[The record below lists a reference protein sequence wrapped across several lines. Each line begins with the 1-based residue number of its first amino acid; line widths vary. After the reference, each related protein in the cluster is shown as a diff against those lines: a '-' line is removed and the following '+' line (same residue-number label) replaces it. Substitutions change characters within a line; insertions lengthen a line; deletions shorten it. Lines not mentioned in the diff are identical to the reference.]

1 MRPPRPLP
9 VCRSF
14 ALLLVLCLLAA
25 CLPAF
30 AEEAGLVR
38 SGAEPTC
45 TEDGYLLLT
54 DPAAGTTQVEHLPAL
69 GHAFGEWVTDEAAA
83 LQRRACS
90 RCGLEESLRIST
102 IPEETMPKL
111 YLTGSLEGVGK
122 KQRVLLE
129 AVFESPEQRFE
140 SYVTL
145 MMQGHSTFGLP
156 KRNYTIRFYR
166 DGEESRKR
174 KLQFRNWQEEYKYIL
189 KANYHDCTQCR
200 NLVGAQVWR
209 EITAAR
215 PGLSPHIAALPLLGA
230 VDGFP
235 VEVYLNGDFFG
246 LYTMNLHK
254 DDDLYGLAEGH
265 ETALVICNRQTGP
278 ESLFRAE
285 AAFDED
291 GLSDWEIEYC
301 GTLEEAWAKE
311 SFNALIDF
319 VITADDAAF
328 RTSLAQRLDVDA
340 AVDYLILIYA
350 LGLQHSGAK
359 DLVMLN
365 YGDVWIPSAF
375 DMDEAFGL
383 DAANGVLLAPD
394 AFLPRR
400 SENGWDSATGSLLWD
415 RLLTCFHKEIQA
427 RYRELRKGVLT
438 EENLLRLADGFIGS
452 IPESSYDRDR
462 NRFPDHPFADLDMN
476 RQIADYITQRFA
488 LLDTALEVDPE

>member
-1 MRPPRPLP
+1 MR
-9 VCRSF
+9 RSF
-14 ALLLVLCLLAA
+14 AALVVLCLLAVW
-25 CLPAF
+25 LPAR
-30 AEEAGLVR
+30 AEEDGLVR
-38 SGAEPTC
+38 SGVEPTC
-45 TEDGYLLLT
+45 TEEGYLLLT
-54 DPAAGTTQVEHLPAL
+54 DPAAGTTQVQHLPAL
-69 GHAFGEWVTDEAAA
+69 GHAFSEWVTDEAAA

-90 RCGLEESLRIST
+90 RCGLEETLRIST
-102 IPEETMPKL
+102 IPEENMPKL

-129 AVFESPEQRFE
+129 AAFESPEQRFE
-140 SYVTL
+140 SYVSLT
-145 MMQGHSTFGLP
+145 MQGHSTFGLP
-156 KRNYTIRFYR
+156 KRNYTIRFYK
-166 DGEESRKR
+166 DAEESRKR

-189 KANYHDCTQCR
+189 KANYHDRTQCR

-209 EITAAR
+209 EITASR
-215 PGLSPHIAALPLLGA
+215 RELSPHIAALPLLGA

-278 ESLFRAE
+278 ESLFRAK

-291 GLSDWEIEYC
+291 GLGDWEIEYC

-319 VITADDAAF
+319 LMTADDDSF
-328 RTSLAQRLDVDA
+328 RASLAQRLDVDA
-340 AVDYLILIYA
+340 AIDYLILIYA

-383 DAANGVLLAPD
+383 DTVNGAVLAPD
-394 AFLPRR
+394 AFLPGPGG
-400 SENGWDSATGSLLWD
+400 SGWDSATGSLLWD
-415 RLLTCFHKEIQA
+415 RLLTCFHEEIQA
-427 RYRELRKGVLT
+427 RYLTLRKGVLT
-438 EENLLRLADGFIGS
+438 EENLLRLVKEFIGS

-462 NRFPDHPFADLDMN
+462 NRFPDHPFADVDMN
-476 RQIADYITQRFA
+476 TQIAAYISQRLP
-488 LLDTALEVDPE
+488 LLDTALEVEPE